1 METMHYAPGR
11 THNCSEVGFTSPTA
25 AQSLMLRRSAPTRK
39 SLKALTVLDGFGMAR
54 SFPLRARPSER
65 RVARQAGPARILL
78 SSKEA
83 AWTYRVPPPGEA
95 GSSSSTAG
103 VVLAAIVL
111 ATIGLR
117 GLKPAAPRVDR
128 AAIWIDSVQ
137 RGPLVIEVRGPGTL
151 VPERIRYISAV
162 TAGRVERRLAEAGQE
177 VKAETVLLE
186 LSNPD
191 VQLEALESERQLT
204 VSRADQVNLRAN
216 LSSQR
221 LSQEAQVA
229 GARAAYL
236 DAKRNAEAAESL
248 MAKQLISANEASR
261 SRDQVEELATRYK
274 VEQER
279 LAVMTQAADS
289 QISLQEAQV
298 DRLRDVNQFQRGR
311 VRSMVVMAGANG
323 ILQELPLEVGQW
335 AQSGATLARIVEP
348 GRLKAV
354 LRIPETQAKDVT
366 IGQPAAI
373 DTRNGI
379 VQGKVMRI
387 DPGRAERHRD
397 GGRLARGRAAPR
409 RPARPLGGR
418 HHPGRAARQRA
429 ARRAPGLRAAGQHGR
444 AVQADPGRRRGRA
457 RARCASAARRSTRSR
472 SSAASSRATR

>member
-1 METMHYAPGR
+1 VDIP
-11 THNCSEVGFTSPTA
+11 
-25 AQSLMLRRSAPTRK
+25 
-39 SLKALTVLDGFGMAR
+39 
-54 SFPLRARPSER
+54 RA
-65 RVARQAGPARILL
+65 PARRGRKQVLFGALAVVGI
-78 SSKEA
+78 
-83 AWTYRVPPPGEA
+83 
-95 GSSSSTAG
+95 G
-103 VVLAAIVL
+103 V
-111 ATIGLR
+111 ATLGLH

-128 AAIWIDSVQ
+128 ATVWIDSVQ

-162 TAGRVERRLAEAGQE
+162 TAGRVERRLAEAGEE
-177 VKAETVLLE
+177 VKPETVLLV

-216 LSSQR
+216 LASQR
-221 LSQEAQVA
+221 LNQEAQVA

-248 MAKQLISANEASR
+248 AAKQLIASNEASR
-261 SRDQVEELATRYK
+261 ARDHVQELATRFK

-279 LAVMTQAADS
+279 LTVMTDAAAS
-289 QISLQEAQV
+289 QLSLQQAQV

-311 VRSMVVMAGANG
+311 VRSMVVTAGANG

-366 IGQPAAI
+366 LGQPAAI

-379 VQGKVMRI
+379 ARGKVIRI
-387 DPGRAERHRD
+387 DPAVQNGTVTVDVSLEGELPRGARPDLSVDGTIQVERLDNVLHL
-397 GGRLARGRAAPR
+397 G
-409 RPARPLGGR
+409 RPAFGQAGSTVGLFKLTPDGTEAVRSTVRLGRTSVNSVEILGGLQQ
-418 HHPGRAARQRA
+418 GDK
-429 ARRAPGLRAAGQHGR
+429 
-444 AVQADPGRRRGRA
+444 VIISDM
-457 RARCASAARRSTRSR
+457 SR
-472 SSAASSRATR
+472 WDGSDRVRVE